1 MRIGKLL
8 ADIPAIVLLASC
20 SLAPLEEASAPEAI
34 EQTSIKEES
43 SLFTA
48 DLQSKIFTFETNDK
62 KYLGERGFT
71 LWTVQGTNGN
81 DSFEPV
87 EVKLCKE
94 SGRAEAG
101 FGIVFCEQETEGRHF
116 MLAVLINTSGYYT
129 AGKVTDGE
137 FSHINGGWKSSS
149 HIKRG
154 HGIKNTVAVTY
165 DSGNRNFLLRI
176 NGYNTA
182 EFTAPEGIP
191 FKGSRRGFAAVI
203 ASNED
208 FPETP
213 VRVTFEAGLPER
225 VRQ

>member
-1 MRIGKLL
+1 MRTVKLL
-8 ADIPAIVLLASC
+8 AGIPAIVLLASC
-20 SLAPLEEASAPEAI
+20 GLAPLEETEAPEAM

-43 SLFTA
+43 ELFVP
-48 DLQSKIFTFETNDK
+48 DEQNKIFTFETNDK

-71 LWTVQGTNGN
+71 LWTVQGTNGS

-149 HIKRG
+149 HINRG

-176 NGYNTA
+176 NGYDTA
-182 EFTAPEGIP
+182 EFAAPEGIP

-203 ASNED
+203 SDSED
-208 FPETP
+208 FPEIP
-213 VRVTFEAGLPER
+213 VKVTFEAGLPEQ